1 MLLVSQFRPPV
12 GSCVIE
18 LPAGLVDA
26 GEEGEQGARSA
37 ALRELYEETGFS
49 DSAKGVT
56 ITVKSLSTIMYNDPG
71 LSGANMKL
79 CVIDISL
86 DRDAPEPLAEP
97 DEGEYIEKHL
107 VPLRHLSE
115 NLRGM
120 MPFIDTRIRNQ
131 RLCD

>member
-56 ITVKSLSTIMYNDPG
+56 ITVKSLSTIMYN
-71 LSGANMKL
+71 
-79 CVIDISL
+79 I
-86 DRDAPEPLAEP
+86 LA
-97 DEGEYIEKHL
+97 
-107 VPLRHLSE
+107 
-115 NLRGM
+115 
-120 MPFIDTRIRNQ
+120 
-131 RLCD
+131 